1 MTTSEII
8 SVAKGLYTNANIDN
22 DYINKLNMVFNELFE
37 IANVTTDS
45 IKRNVLLQMI
55 MDLKD
60 SLESGFRSRSAD
72 IIFEFL
78 ATIEGEKRIE
88 KDIDKEF
95 NRKTLID
102 TFKENLKV
110 LSKYNASLFIGLMNE
125 LYPEDCL
132 IEGKISESDV
142 EHVINEFSK
151 YIDKYNGEFIDGKFV
166 DHVDLDKIDEIN
178 RNSLYMNPERQYDF
192 DLDYCGN
199 KSIKIVEKD
208 KIFFLPSGY
217 DSNLEAQILF
227 NDSNYQVDTAY
238 VLVGLGNGS
247 VLDYF
252 LKHTNIDNE
261 IICVEPDIEVF
272 IKTMHFYK
280 FTSQKERLRFYIFVN
295 GINDRNLEGV
305 FQSIVTPQRIP
316 VTSIVTI
323 SSYYSNYYDEVQ
335 KFNARF
341 QKAAKWN
348 TMNLNTK
355 VFRGANAVENIIENL
370 PILIKNSSIYDCVT
384 SMKSYK
390 DRTAFIVGAGP
401 SLDKNIDVLKRVKN
415 KGIIIAADTAV
426 KILLNHGIVP
436 DMMVTIDAMK
446 KKETFDDDRLNDI
459 PILTGGEALNIAIK
473 NHRSRIFFLTD
484 LEYVRYF
491 ILKYDKPDIFFS
503 TGGSVATS
511 AMFFSYLVGF
521 KRIVMVG
528 MDLAMTKMKYHAS
541 DIYNEG
547 TIDLNNPNIVECES
561 YDGAKVYSTLDLV
574 AYAEWIE
581 ESLSKFRDSEVIN
594 ATEGGLKIKGVE
606 NVTLDYA
613 ASLVE
618 NELEVDFSKALAE
631 VPITFTNEEIQE
643 ILEINASYVEFA
655 KAQDRK
661 LKLLISDLE
670 HAKNEFEM
678 GKKVDFTSLFD
689 RIHEFD
695 DSRRNDAFQALV
707 SIKAKQKE
715 KEIVDGVINFNKKA
729 ADDSTE
735 ELLEAVINML
745 KATLEANKEVGEK
758 FSEVY
763 KKV

>member
-22 DYINKLNMVFNELFE
+22 DYINKLNMVFNELLE

-60 SLESGFRSRSAD
+60 NLESGFRSRSAD

-166 DHVDLDKIDEIN
+166 DHVDLDKMDEIN
-178 RNSLYMNPERQYDF
+178 RNNLYMNPERQYDF

-208 KIFFLPSGY
+208 KTFFLPSGY
-217 DSNLEAQILF
+217 DSNLEAKILF

-247 VLDYF
+247 ILDYF

-280 FTSQKERLRFYIFVN
+280 IPSQKERLRFYIFVN
-295 GINDRNLEGV
+295 GINDRNMEGV

-316 VTSIVTI
+316 VTTIVTI
-323 SSYYSNYYDEVQ
+323 SSYYSSYYDEVK
-335 KFNARF
+335 KFNERF

-384 SMKSYK
+384 CMKSYK

-401 SLDKNIDVLKRVKN
+401 SLDKNIDELKRVKN

-436 DMMVTIDAMK
+436 DMMVTIDAIK
-446 KKETFDDDRLNDI
+446 KKETFDDDRMNDI

-473 NHRSRIFFLTD
+473 NHRSKLFFLTD

-547 TIDLNNPNIVECES
+547 TFDLNDPNIVECES

-631 VPITFTNEEIQE
+631 VPITFTSKEIQE

-678 GKKVDFTSLFD
+678 GKKVDFTPLFN

-695 DSRRNDAFQALV
+695 DSRRNDAFQDLV

-715 KEIVDGVINFNKKA
+715 KEIADGVINFNKKA